1 MKPPIGWSWK
11 PDLAFKSS
19 LITIFSSRACNS
31 YGVRILIVILLI
43 KLVVV
48 VANIYIVLTIFSGNV
63 LSAL

>member
-1 MKPPIGWSWK
+1 MNPPIGWSWK

-19 LITIFSSRACNS
+19 LITIFSSRACS

-48 VANIYIVLTIFSGNV
+48 ANIYIVLTVFSGNV
-63 LSAL
+63 LNAL